1 MKHIEKLNN
10 SKRKDRKKDKEII
23 RDNQQKIQIFMT
35 VVN

>member
-10 SKRKDRKKDKEII
+10 SKRNDRKKDKEII